1 MLADDEVLLA
11 QIKEQIE
18 IGVKYQGYIERQ
30 AGEIERNEAHE
41 NTRLPENLDY
51 SEVRGL
57 SFEARQKLTQF
68 RPETIGQGVAHF
80 RHHAGCD
87 LAADGSPE
95 ARPRSARAENPLTLA
110 PTTRRWLND
119 GAYRHDGARGARRS
133 AGRGPTR
140 TGHRAERGTKG
151 KLLDYV
157 ALLAKWNAVYNL
169 TAIRD
174 PRQMLI
180 QHILDSLS
188 IVPHLATL
196 GPATVLDVGSGGGLP
211 GIVLAIVFPEWS
223 ITVNDIVQKKSA
235 FQSQAKAELGL
246 GNLSVVTGR
255 VENLRPRGRGSRKVR
270 CNCLARIRRA
280 CGFRYTGPS
289 PRRGRRRDL
298 GNEGRS
304 TGWEIER
311 LPEGAHVKQVIRL
324 KVPALDA
331 ERHLIEVTVG

>member
-1 MLADDEVLLA
+1 MTARIDTT
-11 QIKEQIE
+11 
-18 IGVKYQGYIERQ
+18 
-30 AGEIERNEAHE
+30 AGREA
-41 NTRLPENLDY
+41 
-51 SEVRGL
+51 
-57 SFEARQKLTQF
+57 
-68 RPETIGQGVAHF
+68 
-80 RHHAGCD
+80 
-87 LAADGSPE
+87 LAALLEEGLRELDIQL
-95 ARPRSARAENPLTLA
+95 SAEQ
-110 PTTRRWLND
+110 
-119 GAYRHDGARGARRS
+119 
-133 AGRGPTR
+133 
-140 TGHRAERGTKG
+140 KG

-188 IVPHLATL
+188 IVPHLAAL
-196 GPATVLDVGSGGGLP
+196 GPATLLDVGSGGGLP

-255 VENLRPRGRGSRKVR
+255 VENLRPAAEVPGKFDVIVSRAFAELADFVT
-270 CNCLARIRRA
+270 LARHLVADDGAIWAMKGVRPD
-280 CGFRYTGPS
+280 G
-289 PRRGRRRDL
+289 
-298 GNEGRS
+298 
-304 TGWEIER
+304 EIER